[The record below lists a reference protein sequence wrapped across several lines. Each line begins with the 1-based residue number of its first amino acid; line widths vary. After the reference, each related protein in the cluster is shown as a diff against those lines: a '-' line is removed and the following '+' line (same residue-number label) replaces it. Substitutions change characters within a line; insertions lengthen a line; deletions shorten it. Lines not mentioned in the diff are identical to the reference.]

1 MGDNESAPFSATC
14 PKCKQL
20 RYMDGYT
27 RAELRDLLAT
37 GDEIE
42 GYCQQDDYTWVID
55 EKTRA
60 GIAKGLAEGL

>member
-1 MGDNESAPFSATC
+1 
-14 PKCKQL
+14 
-20 RYMDGYT
+20 MDGYT